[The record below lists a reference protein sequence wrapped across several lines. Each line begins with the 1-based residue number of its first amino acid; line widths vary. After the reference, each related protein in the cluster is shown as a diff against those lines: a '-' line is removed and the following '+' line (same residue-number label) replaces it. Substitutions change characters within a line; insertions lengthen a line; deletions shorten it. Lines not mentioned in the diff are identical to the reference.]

1 MINFFRNKRKNL
13 ADENRGLKYARYAFG
28 EIVLVVI
35 GILIALQINNWNED
49 RKARKQEAN
58 FLSEI
63 QNDLDK
69 DATKLDYINHYLV
82 KRIEVLDTLLTYV
95 RNPNLTMGID
105 KFGMYVEPLYYI
117 ENPSIYATAFESAK
131 TSGIF
136 NNFKEKE
143 LMKDLTQYYA
153 DFIRI
158 ETNIIAIR
166 SIIESQ
172 LEPLM
177 ATIPESYL
185 NEKLGSLVISE
196 DEVKDFYI
204 KIGSIQDY
212 RNLKI
217 EYEKILQ
224 DPRFESYLIGD
235 MGRTYNALGKIK
247 TRKQKLLQIKN
258 KIQK

>member
-1 MINFFRNKRKNL
+1 MIKFFRKIRYNYMSSGKSSKYI
-13 ADENRGLKYARYAFG
+13 KYAIG
-28 EIVLVVI
+28 EIFLVVI
-35 GILIALQINNWNED
+35 GILIALQINTWNEN
-49 RKARKQEAN
+49 RKARIQENN
-58 FLSEI
+58 FLIDI

-69 DATKLDYINHYLV
+69 DAVKLDYINKFLA
-82 KRIEVLDTLLTYV
+82 KRIEILDTLLTYV
-95 RNPNLTMGID
+95 RNPNKTMGLD

-143 LMKDLTQYYA
+143 LIKGFTQYYA

-166 SIIESQ
+166 TIIENQ

-177 ATIPESYL
+177 ATLPESYI
-185 NEKLGSLVISE
+185 NEKSGSLVISE
-196 DEVKDFYI
+196 DGVKDFYI
-204 KIGSIQDY
+204 KIGSIQDN

-217 EYEKILQ
+217 DYQKILRNPQ
-224 DPRFESYLIGD
+224 FESYLIGD
-235 MGRTYNALGKIK
+235 MVGHTMPWEK
-247 TRKQKLLQIKN
+247 
-258 KIQK
+258 